1 MLRTISLLLVAITYS
16 HPTSQ
21 LDTDSVTSFPA
32 IRLPVVI
39 NTGNFQSDY
48 AERRKSGLATPRP
61 AGKLLVLG
69 PIPHKPLGTT
79 GETTTTGAKSSPQP
93 HRSVEEHIEWEI
105 WRSAWDTE
113 IAWWRKWFATEGL
126 DWPEEYKQRMD
137 PSSELSSEIK
147 AHVHNAHEGVVRLL
161 DVGSGP
167 ATSVGKKW
175 SGREL
180 EVICADPL
188 AHVYAELFRELQR
201 QPPVLA
207 LQVDGEALSAS
218 LPENYY
224 DIVHSMNAVDHSYN
238 APRVLKEMVHVAA
251 PFGIIL
257 VLVNENVAVRE
268 NYWGLHQWNFE
279 VVPRP
284 ASAAPLDERAS
295 HVFKW
300 NNGTRAP
307 AAFQLY
313 LWNRRTRLDI
323 EEILEPCAHLEH
335 VEVSEGHR
343 EYPARYLHFVFRKTQ
358 RWAESSRHGECF
370 LLQETKTNPQK
381 LNRTTNAG

>member
-1 MLRTISLLLVAITYS
+1 MAQML
-16 HPTSQ
+16 
-21 LDTDSVTSFPA
+21 
-32 IRLPVVI
+32 
-39 NTGNFQSDY
+39 
-48 AERRKSGLATPRP
+48 
-61 AGKLLVLG
+61 
-69 PIPHKPLGTT
+69 
-79 GETTTTGAKSSPQP
+79 
-93 HRSVEEHIEWEI
+93 
-105 WRSAWDTE
+105 
-113 IAWWRKWFATEGL
+113 FA
-126 DWPEEYKQRMD
+126 D
-137 PSSELSSEIK
+137 
-147 AHVHNAHEGVVRLL
+147 
-161 DVGSGP
+161 
-167 ATSVGKKW
+167 
-175 SGREL
+175 
-180 EVICADPL
+180 C
-188 AHVYAELFRELQR
+188 
-201 QPPVLA
+201 
-207 LQVDGEALSAS
+207 S

-335 VEVSEGHR
+335 VEVSEGH
-343 EYPARYLHFVFRKTQ
+343 
-358 RWAESSRHGECF
+358 
-370 LLQETKTNPQK
+370 
-381 LNRTTNAG
+381 